1 MFFKVFQ
8 SIISNIVSPLFNICR
23 SLLPDKDK
31 LHELGVERAF
41 RMEPGEDEAEA
52 RQALSRLMDDCE
64 VFKCQVASLGR
75 QAYDGWSRSNY

>member
-1 MFFKVFQ
+1 MCY
-8 SIISNIVSPLFNICR
+8 ISTPYLDTNSVKRRKR

-64 VFKCQVASLGR
+64 VFKCQVASFGR